1 MLFERSEFI
10 ERFEGFIVPA
20 SETGRFRTLSFCF
33 GFLSGDRKKMKVS
46 RKATTFSWGEGG
58 E

>member
-20 SETGRFRTLSFCF
+20 SETGRFREYNR
-33 GFLSGDRKKMKVS
+33 GNIQPYKKIYNIIRNNLVI
-46 RKATTFSWGEGG
+46 
-58 E
+58 

>member
-20 SETGRFRTLSFCF
+20 SETGRFRTFLLLLFSF
-33 GFLSGDRKKMKVS
+33 GVERK
-46 RKATTFSWGEGG
+46 
-58 E
+58 

>member
-20 SETGRFRTLSFCF
+20 SETGRFCALSFVSVF
-33 GFLSGDRKKMKVS
+33 FLATERK
-46 RKATTFSWGEGG
+46 
-58 E
+58 